1 MAVLLAGFNS
11 PTFEAPPVPPV
22 FTATLAWACLGLGFE
37 LAGATDEAADAE
49 AIAHGLSGVAFCLAA
64 ALLLRS
70 AHVAWSIQR
79 VLAAEAKPK
88 ELM

>member
-1 MAVLLAGFNS
+1 MQHSVELDRG
-11 PTFEAPPVPPV
+11 
-22 FTATLAWACLGLGFE
+22 GLR
-37 LAGATDEAADAE
+37 
-49 AIAHGLSGVAFCLAA
+49 VAFCLAA

-79 VLAAEAKPK
+79 VLAAEAK

>member
-1 MAVLLAGFNS
+1 MNIPLS
-11 PTFEAPPVPPV
+11 DPVVQTPED
-22 FTATLAWACLGLGFE
+22 A
-37 LAGATDEAADAE
+37 DEAADAE
-49 AIAHGLSGVAFCLAA
+49 AIAHGLRGVAFCLAA

-79 VLAAEAKPK
+79 VLAAEAK